1 MEFSPLAVPPNTD
14 AAFLREVDEELR
26 RDQLAK
32 AWRSYGKVGVALVVL
47 ALLAFGGWLV
57 WQYYQLNSAGEQGE
71 TLSKAYEDIGGAHP
85 EAAQGKLTTLA
96 QSSVGGYRALALMSQ
111 ADILLQKQDLRGAA
125 AKFAQVATDASV
137 GQPFRD
143 IALIRQTTA
152 EFDTLKPEVVV
163 GRLRGIAVKG
173 NPWFGNAGEL
183 VAISYL
189 RMNRRDLAGTLFGQI
204 AREPDIPETMRQRAV
219 QMAGVLGVD
228 AVTQAKDQKS
238 Q

>member
-1 MEFSPLAVPPNTD
+1 LAVPPNTD

-32 AWRSYGKVGVALVVL
+32 AWRRYGIAAIGAVVL
-47 ALLAFGGWLV
+47 GLLGFGGWLI
-57 WQYYQLNSAGEQGE
+57 WRDHQLNVAGEQGE
-71 TLSKAYEDIGGAHP
+71 TLSKAYEDIAGAHP
-85 EAAQGKLTTLA
+85 EAAQGQLTTLA
-96 QSSVGGYRALALMSQ
+96 GSSVEGYRALALMSQ
-111 ADILLQKQDLRGAA
+111 GNELLKKQDLRGAA
-125 AKFAQVATDASV
+125 TKFAQVATDPSV

-143 IALIRQTTA
+143 LALIRQTTA

-173 NPWFGNAGEL
+173 NPWFGSAGEL
-183 VAISYL
+183 VAVSYL

-204 AREPDIPETMRQRAV
+204 ARDPDMSETMRQRAV

-228 AVTQAKDQKS
+228 AVTEAKDQKPR
-238 Q
+238 

>member
-1 MEFSPLAVPPNTD
+1 MAVPPNTD

-32 AWRSYGKVGVALVVL
+32 AWRSYGIAAIALVVL
-47 ALLAFGGWLV
+47 AVLGFGGWQI
-57 WQYYQLNSAGEQGE
+57 WRAQQLTAAGEQGE

-85 EAAQGKLTTLA
+85 EAAQSKLTTLA
-96 QSSVGGYRALALMSQ
+96 GSSVEGYRALALMSQ
-111 ADILLQKQDLRGAA
+111 ADILLKKQDLRGAA
-125 AKFAQVATDASV
+125 TKFAQVATDASV

-143 IALIRQTTA
+143 LALIRQTTA

-173 NPWFGNAGEL
+173 NPWFGSAGEL
-183 VAISYL
+183 VAVSYL

-204 AREPDIPETMRQRAV
+204 ARDPDMSETMRQRAV

-228 AVTQAKDQKS
+228 AVTEAKDQKPR
-238 Q
+238 

>member
-1 MEFSPLAVPPNTD
+1 MAVPPNTD

-26 RDQLAK
+26 RDQLTK
-32 AWRSYGKVGVALVVL
+32 AWRSYGKVAIVAVVL
-47 ALLAFGGWLV
+47 ALVAFGGWLV
-57 WQYYQLNSAGEQGE
+57 WRSQQLTSAGEQGE
-71 TLSKAYEDIGGAHP
+71 TLSTAYEDVLGAHP
-85 EAAQGKLTTLA
+85 EAAQEKLTKLA
-96 QSSVGGYRALALMSQ
+96 GSNIEGYRALALMSQ
-111 ADILLQKQDLRGAA
+111 ADILLQKNDLRGAA
-125 AKFAQVATDASV
+125 TKFSQVATDASV

-143 IALIRQTTA
+143 LALIRQTTA
-152 EFDTLKPEVVV
+152 EFDTLKPEVVI

-173 NPWFGNAGEL
+173 NPWFGSAGEL

-189 RMNRRDLAGTLFGQI
+189 RVNRRDLAGTLFAQI
-204 AREPDIPETMRQRAV
+204 ARDPNMSETMRQRAV

>member
-1 MEFSPLAVPPNTD
+1 MAVPPNTD

-32 AWRSYGKVGVALVVL
+32 AWRSYGIAGIVALVLVVL
-47 ALLAFGGWLV
+47 GFGGWQI
-57 WQYYQLNSAGEQGE
+57 WRAQQLGVAGQQGE
-71 TLSKAYEDIGGAHP
+71 ALSKAYEDIGGAHP
-85 EAAQGKLTTLA
+85 EAAQGELTKLA
-96 QSSVGGYRALALMSQ
+96 ASNAEGYRALALMSQ

-125 AKFAQVATDASV
+125 TKFAQVATDASI

-143 IALIRQTTA
+143 LALIRQTTA

-173 NPWFGNAGEL
+173 NPWFGSAGEL

-189 RMNRRDLAGTLFGQI
+189 RINRRDLAGTLFGQI
-204 AREPDIPETMRQRAV
+204 ARDPDMSETMRQRAV

-228 AVTQAKDQKS
+228 AVTEAKDQKPR
-238 Q
+238 

>member
-1 MEFSPLAVPPNTD
+1 MAVPPNTD

-32 AWRSYGKVGVALVVL
+32 AWRSYGMAAVVVVVL
-47 ALLAFGGWLV
+47 ALLGFGGWLM
-57 WQYYQLNSAGEQGE
+57 WRSHQLEAAGEQGE
-71 TLSKAYEDIGGAHP
+71 TLSKAYEEIGGARP
-85 EAAQGKLTTLA
+85 DAAQGKLTTLA

-125 AKFAQVATDASV
+125 AKFAQVATDASL

-173 NPWFGNAGEL
+173 NPWFGSAGEL

-189 RMNRRDLAGTLFGQI
+189 RMDRRDLAGTLFGQI
-204 AREPDIPETMRQRAV
+204 AREPDISETVRQRAV

-228 AVTQAKDQKS
+228 AVTDAKDQKS
-238 Q
+238 K